1 MLKFFFF
8 FLFEVQMISLAYA
21 NSAPA
26 PGGLMSFVPFI
37 IIFILFYFMLI
48 RPQMKQAK
56 DHKKLISELKKGD
69 EVILS
74 SGMMGTIEEVS
85 DLYIILN
92 IANETHVKFQKN
104 SVQTVLPKGT
114 IKSI

>member
-1 MLKFFFF
+1 
-8 FLFEVQMISLAYA
+8 MISLAYA
-21 NSAPA
+21 NSSSA

-56 DHKKLISELKKGD
+56 EHKKLLSELKKGD
-69 EVILS
+69 EVMLASGILGKIEKVADNFVILEIS
-74 SGMMGTIEEVS
+74 SNS
-85 DLYIILN
+85 S
-92 IANETHVKFQKN
+92 VKVQKN
-104 SVQTVLPKGT
+104 SVQSVLNKGT

>member
-1 MLKFFFF
+1 
-8 FLFEVQMISLAYA
+8 MISLAYA
-21 NSAPA
+21 NSTVAPA
-26 PGGLMSFVPFI
+26 GLMSFVPFI

-69 EVILS
+69 EVMLA
-74 SGMMGTIEEVS
+74 SGMMGTIEKVS
-85 DLYIILN
+85 DLYIIIN
-92 IANETHVKFQKN
+92 IANDTNVKFQKN

>member
-1 MLKFFFF
+1 
-8 FLFEVQMISLAYA
+8 MISLAYA
-21 NSAPA
+21 NSATA

-69 EVILS
+69 EVMLA
-74 SGMMGTIEEVS
+74 SGMMGTIEKVS

-92 IANETHVKFQKN
+92 IANDTNVKFQKN

>member
-1 MLKFFFF
+1 
-8 FLFEVQMISLAYA
+8 
-21 NSAPA
+21 
-26 PGGLMSFVPFI
+26 
-37 IIFILFYFMLI
+37 MLI

-69 EVILS
+69 EVMLA
-74 SGMMGTIEEVS
+74 SGMMGTIEKVS

-92 IANETHVKFQKN
+92 VANDTNVKFQKN

>member
-1 MLKFFFF
+1 
-8 FLFEVQMISLAYA
+8 MISLAYA
-21 NSAPA
+21 NSASA

-69 EVILS
+69 EVMLA
-74 SGMMGTIEEVS
+74 SGMMGIIEKVS

-92 IANETHVKFQKN
+92 VANDTNIKFQKN

>member
-1 MLKFFFF
+1 
-8 FLFEVQMISLAYA
+8 MISLAYA

-26 PGGLMSFVPFI
+26 PSGLMSFIPFI

-56 DHKKLISELKKGD
+56 EHKKLLSELKKGD
-69 EVILS
+69 EIMLASGILGKIEKVAVNFVILE
-74 SGMMGTIEEVS
+74 IS
-85 DLYIILN
+85 DNTQIK
-92 IANETHVKFQKN
+92 VQKN
-104 SVQTVLPKGT
+104 SVQAVLNKGT

>member
-1 MLKFFFF
+1 
-8 FLFEVQMISLAYA
+8 MISLAYA
-21 NSAPA
+21 NSTAA

-56 DHKKLISELKKGD
+56 EHKKLLSDLKKGD
-69 EVILS
+69 EIMLASGILGKIEKVADNFVILE
-74 SGMMGTIEEVS
+74 IS
-85 DLYIILN
+85 DNTQIK
-92 IANETHVKFQKN
+92 VQKN
-104 SVQTVLPKGT
+104 SVQAVLNKGT